1 MPRLVLP
8 VPEIHSAFTR
18 PVILQVLRQLSWLTE
33 LSERTRI
40 VFNGY
45 EGAALTFDL
54 NGTDGDSAQFDQTQ
68 RLYVTI
74 TERPVEEF
82 ILSENPH
89 RRDALPI
96 FNDPALGVEIKPG
109 YQSFEYRIT
118 IEFRAEDKT
127 AAEHWY
133 SGMTARTAM
142 DRAEITHSASYEY
155 AIPVS
160 YYPIL
165 LEIHRLRENQG
176 GYGQTFEQ
184 WWQQCA
190 SKKFT
195 VLLDAA
201 GKPRDIVFKE
211 TQLNFLGWFDFT
223 VAPEPTKGDVG
234 SLWTI
239 SFDYVVRMDKPAVMV
254 FHYPFVIHNQ
264 LLPKKYSGDNLDLS
278 YPAMRGDKSLSN
290 QRNDYFR
297 SLEVHYNTTRRPIR
311 IPYYD
316 DWVAPQR
323 LMFISVLYDILT
335 GPSATDRHSLINFNE
350 LEDAELGG
358 HYVLKPH
365 FLEYI
370 QTCGSGIFQQ
380 GMSVVSLHA
389 YEDRGQIQPEDLE
402 LLPDL
407 TVRTRFEMD
416 LRKRYHVRIG
426 ILVDLSI
433 LQKSAVET
441 LLNKPDVCLD
451 TLKGLDPTL
460 EKKGLLPR
468 VVGGRLV
475 NRSDF
480 TKAVAEILD
489 TNKAYVA
496 VDGIFRATVCAFGV
510 VVWRRD

>member
-8 VPEIHSAFTR
+8 VPEIHIAFTR
-18 PVILQVLRQLSWLTE
+18 PVILQVLRQLNWLTE

-45 EGAALTFDL
+45 EGAAIAFDL
-54 NGTDGDSAQFDQTQ
+54 NGAEGDSAQFDQAQ

-133 SGMTARTAM
+133 SSMTARTAM
-142 DRAEITHSASYEY
+142 DRAEITHSAEYEY

-165 LEIHRLRENQG
+165 QEIHRLREAQG
-176 GYGQTFEQ
+176 GYNETFEQ
-184 WWQQCA
+184 WWTKCA

-195 VLLDAA
+195 VLMDAA

-223 VAPEPTKGDVG
+223 VAPEPTKGDTG

-264 LLPKKYSGDNLDLS
+264 LLPKKYSGNNLDLR
-278 YPAMRGDKSLSN
+278 YPAMVGDKSLSN
-290 QRNDYFR
+290 QRNDFFR
-297 SLEVHYNTTRRPIR
+297 SLEMHYNTTRRPIR

-316 DWVAPQR
+316 DWQPSQR
-323 LMFISVLYDILT
+323 LLFVSVLYDILT
-335 GPSATDRHSLINFNE
+335 GPAPTDRRTLINFDQ

-358 HYVLKPH
+358 RYELKPH
-365 FLEYI
+365 FLEYVRA
-370 QTCGSGIFQQ
+370 CGQGIFQQ
-380 GMSVVSLHA
+380 GMSVFCVYV
-389 YEDRGQIQPEDLE
+389 YENGGQIQPQDLE

-407 TVRTRFEMD
+407 TVRTRYDMD
-416 LRKRYHVRIG
+416 FRKRYHVRIG
-426 ILVDLSI
+426 ILADLSL
-433 LQKSAVET
+433 LQRPAVDQ
-441 LLNKPDVCLD
+441 LLNTPDVCLD
-451 TLKGLDPTL
+451 TLKGLDPSL

-475 NRSDF
+475 NRADY

-489 TNKAYVA
+489 TNKAFVA
-496 VDGIFRATVCAFGV
+496 ADGIFRALACAFGV
-510 VVWRRD
+510 VAWRRD

>member
-45 EGAALTFDL
+45 EGVALTFDL
-54 NGTDGDSAQFDQTQ
+54 NGNDGDSAQFDQSQ

-74 TERPVEEF
+74 TERPVDEF

-96 FNDPALGVEIKPG
+96 FNDPSLNVIIKPG
-109 YQSFEYRIT
+109 YQSFEYRLT

-133 SGMTARTAM
+133 STMTARTAM
-142 DRAEITHSASYEY
+142 DRAEITHSAEYEY
-155 AIPVS
+155 AIPVA

-165 LEIHRLRENQG
+165 LEIHRLREAQG

-184 WWQQCA
+184 WWQQSA

-195 VLLDAA
+195 VLTDSA

-211 TQLNFLGWFDFT
+211 KQLNFLGWFDFT
-223 VAPEPTKGDVG
+223 VAPEPTKGDTG

-264 LLPKKYSGDNLDLS
+264 ILSERFAGNNLDLR

-316 DWVAPQR
+316 DWIAPQR
-323 LMFISVLYDILT
+323 LLFVSVIYDILT
-335 GPSATDRHSLINFNE
+335 GPAPSDLRTLINFNQ
-350 LEDAELGG
+350 LEDSELGG
-358 HYVLKPH
+358 RYVLKPH
-365 FLEYI
+365 FLDYI
-370 QTCGSGIFQQ
+370 QTCGQGIFQQ
-380 GMSVVSLHA
+380 GMSTFCVYA
-389 YEDRGQIQPEDLE
+389 YENEGQIQPQDLE
-402 LLPDL
+402 LLPDF
-407 TVRTRFEMD
+407 TVRTRFDMD

-426 ILVDLSI
+426 VLVDLSL
-433 LQKSAVET
+433 LQKSAVDA
-441 LLNKPDVCLD
+441 LLNNPAVCLD

-460 EKKGLLPR
+460 EKKGLLPK

-475 NRSDF
+475 NRADF

-496 VDGIFRATVCAFGV
+496 ADGISRALVGAFGV
-510 VVWRRD
+510 VAWRRD